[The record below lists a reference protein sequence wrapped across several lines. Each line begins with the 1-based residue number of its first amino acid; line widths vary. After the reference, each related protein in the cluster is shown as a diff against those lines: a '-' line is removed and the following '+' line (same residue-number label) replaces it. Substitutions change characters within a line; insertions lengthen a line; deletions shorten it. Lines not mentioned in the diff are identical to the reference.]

1 MRRLTIDPRH
11 NWQKKV
17 EKYGFVFHTQ
27 KGEPYWDESASYQFT
42 NFEIDSLEFATQAL
56 HEMCLD
62 LVREVIEER
71 MFGLFL
77 IPAEWERYVI
87 QSWEEDEPS
96 VYGRFD
102 LAYDGVGAPKMLEY
116 NADTPTAL
124 LEAAVAQWE
133 WLKDVDERADQ
144 FNSIHEKL
152 IDAWKAVRAR
162 DPRPVH
168 FAAMTNTDSPE
179 DFITAEYMRD
189 VATQAG
195 FDTAFIDIADVGWD
209 RQRRTFI
216 DRAGFPIPDAC

>member
-102 LAYDGVGAPKMLEY
+102 LAYDGVGADVVS
-116 NADTPTAL
+116 ARSSDGDSR
-124 LEAAVAQWE
+124 AVWVHAR
-133 WLKDVDERADQ
+133 VRIRAPGSSGFQ
-144 FNSIHEKL
+144 TGASC
-152 IDAWKAVRAR
+152 RT
-162 DPRPVH
+162 DPG
-168 FAAMTNTDSPE
+168 E
-179 DFITAEYMRD
+179 L
-189 VATQAG
+189 
-195 FDTAFIDIADVGWD
+195 
-209 RQRRTFI
+209 RRFVTR
-216 DRAGFPIPDAC
+216 RAGRAG